1 MKQHGGMRIYL
12 DKSFVWT
19 LCTFRRR
26 LNVFPPLGFLVAV
39 GRAIGGSHKIPR
51 CITCCT
57 TTASHQ
63 SVSRKHWVPTT
74 DTGHSAVPV
83 ALHFFSAMLGH
94 MTNFSRD
101 HLQVE
106 SYLGIHPWKTQE
118 HQNLYVFEVA
128 HCAYITSKY
137 HDF

>member
-51 CITCCT
+51 CITCCAT
-57 TTASHQ
+57 DCVAPVGITETLGADHGYRPQCCSGSSPLFLSNGGPHDELQ
-63 SVSRKHWVPTT
+63 SGPPA
-74 DTGHSAVPV
+74 G
-83 ALHFFSAMLGH
+83 
-94 MTNFSRD
+94 
-101 HLQVE
+101 
-106 SYLGIHPWKTQE
+106 
-118 HQNLYVFEVA
+118 
-128 HCAYITSKY
+128 
-137 HDF
+137 